1 MKQPLLSP
9 SSSSISLSSPLP
21 ITSPSLHPTPLLSPV
36 IVVPVIQNL
45 TATPS
50 TGISQGM
57 PLNLTCEAAG
67 GPTLNFTWTTPT
79 GPRVGPVII
88 IDNVMADD
96 AGDYTCE
103 VTSEAGETN
112 SSIAISGE

>member
-1 MKQPLLSP
+1 M
-9 SSSSISLSSPLP
+9 
-21 ITSPSLHPTPLLSPV
+21 
-36 IVVPVIQNL
+36 
-45 TATPS
+45 ATPS
-50 TGISQGM
+50 TGVSLGM